1 MVSYFD
7 YLACSACL
15 ITYAATALMNV
26 CTCGAPFL
34 ARHRL
39 GEAAAALDRD
49 RLEGQTLWRSHA
61 MLPVQLPAGVVSL
74 GEGMTPLLRAERR
87 HVGRALAQRRHHGG
101 RPARA
106 QCRRGCP

>member
-26 CTCGAPFL
+26 CTCGAPLL
-34 ARHRL
+34 ARYRL

-49 RLEGQTLWRSHA
+49 HI
-61 MLPVQLPAGVVSL
+61 
-74 GEGMTPLLRAERR
+74 
-87 HVGRALAQRRHHGG
+87 GRAHV
-101 RPARA
+101 
-106 QCRRGCP
+106 